1 MNRQIFLFAFF
12 QEPTAHNITIERK
25 NLKTMNEVTCQLFF
39 QLLTT
44 DVSHGLVVR
53 GSPCMARGPKFNPS
67 SSLMFICLLRQK
79 VVE

>member
-1 MNRQIFLFAFF
+1 MNRRNFLFAFF

-44 DVSHGLVVR
+44 DVSNGLLVR
-53 GSPCMARGPKFNPS
+53 GVAMHGKRT
-67 SSLMFICLLRQK
+67 Q
-79 VVE
+79 V